1 MARDKT
7 SIILY
12 GNMLKAIAE
21 LPAESCLEMM
31 KAISAH
37 VEGRHFEFSNP
48 ILRAWFT
55 DMLETFKRDAENF
68 KAVCKKRSE
77 AGRIGG
83 LKSGASRGKAKQI
96 EANEANAC
104 FASKNEANEADTE
117 TDVPKGT
124 NNNSLSKY
132 GDSDSA
138 EIPTLEQVKALAAD
152 PTVGV
157 SEVEAEKFYYRR
169 KGERWL
175 DRFGR
180 IIDWQAS
187 LRGWKLS
194 PYYGKDV
201 QNGGKNGVSGGG
213 AYQLS
218 LAEFKSRF
226 ARVYGDGGDYPDAQ
240 TRFVKK
246 AKTID
251 EIKDKY
257 PDLYEDLAGRKFVK

>member
-1 MARDKT
+1 MMARDKT

-104 FASKNEANEADTE
+104 FASKNEANEADTDTD

-124 NNNSLSKY
+124 KEI
-132 GDSDSA
+132 DSYSA
-138 EIPTLEQVKALAAD
+138 GAREKFDPQKNPPTLEDVLGASKE
-152 PTVGV
+152 PTIAMKR
-157 SEVEAEKFYYRR
+157 EDAEYFFDTFTSS
-169 KGERWL
+169 GWL
-175 DRFGR
+175 DKYGNP
-180 IIDWQAS
+180 ITDWMAK
-187 LRGWKLS
+187 LR
-194 PYYGKDV
+194 
-201 QNGGKNGVSGGG
+201 
-213 AYQLS
+213 A
-218 LAEFKSRF
+218 F
-226 ARVYGDGGDYPDAQ
+226 AKA
-240 TRFVKK
+240 
-246 AKTID
+246 AKTFN
-251 EIKDKY
+251 KGKSNHGNATGKSTRN
-257 PDLYEDLAGRKFVK
+257 AGNQDNATDYSKFD

>member
-96 EANEANAC
+96 EANAC
-104 FASKNEANEADTE
+104 FASKNEANEADTDTDTDTE

-124 NNNSLSKY
+124 KEI
-132 GDSDSA
+132 DSYSA
-138 EIPTLEQVKALAAD
+138 GAREKFDPQKNPPTLEDVLGASKE
-152 PTVGV
+152 PTIAMKR
-157 SEVEAEKFYYRR
+157 EDAEYFFDTFTSS
-169 KGERWL
+169 GWL
-175 DRFGR
+175 DKYGNP
-180 IIDWQAS
+180 ITDWMAK
-187 LRGWKLS
+187 LR
-194 PYYGKDV
+194 
-201 QNGGKNGVSGGG
+201 
-213 AYQLS
+213 A
-218 LAEFKSRF
+218 F
-226 ARVYGDGGDYPDAQ
+226 AKA
-240 TRFVKK
+240 
-246 AKTID
+246 AKTFNKGKSNHGNENNFTGRPNRNAGTYNDND
-251 EIKDKY
+251 EPAI
-257 PDLYEDLAGRKFVK
+257 F